1 MVPVYMSLIKLT
13 DQGIENIR
21 CSELWIK
28 ASCHT
33 VEQMGGKVIG
43 QYSLSGEYD
52 YVAICKFP
60 SHDAATSFFV
70 TLDSLG
76 YVQSTFSPV
85 FVQEGH

>member
-13 DQGIENIR
+13 DQGMENIH

-33 VEQMGGKVIG
+33 VEKMGGKVIG

-60 SHDAATSFFV
+60 SHDAATSFSV

-76 YVQSTFSPV
+76 YVRSKISPV
-85 FVQEGH
+85 SGQEGH